1 MNALCPT
8 GRIGTPKDIS
18 ELALELN
25 PSNSAANQ
33 DPAMAITSFGRYDEA
48 LIYLQKAI
56 DLDPSGRSKYEGYL
70 PLIYLGMKDAENA
83 KRWITL
89 FWDKNGHSRWD
100 GWLAAVEAHRGNMED
115 AEKSLAVFLEKRT
128 KIKTLRDYEK
138 VVPTLAKDYAMKRGE
153 VVYESRTV
161 TIDKEHLRQ
170 FVGF

>member
-1 MNALCPT
+1 
-8 GRIGTPKDIS
+8 
-18 ELALELN
+18 
-25 PSNSAANQ
+25 
-33 DPAMAITSFGRYDEA
+33 MAITSFGRYDEA

-89 FWDKNGHSRWD
+89 FRDKTGHSLWD
-100 GWLAAVEAHRGNMED
+100 DWPAAVEAHRGNMED

-138 VVPTLAKDYAMKRGE
+138 VVPTLAKDYVMSGLEKAGMPA
-153 VVYESRTV
+153 
-161 TIDKEHLRQ
+161 
-170 FVGF
+170 

>member
-1 MNALCPT
+1 
-8 GRIGTPKDIS
+8 
-18 ELALELN
+18 
-25 PSNSAANQ
+25 
-33 DPAMAITSFGRYDEA
+33 MAITSFGRYDEV

-89 FWDKNGHSRWD
+89 FRDKTGHSRWD

-161 TIDKEHLRQ
+161 TIDREHLRQ
-170 FVGF
+170 SVGV

>member
-1 MNALCPT
+1 LNALCPT

-89 FWDKNGHSRWD
+89 FRDKMAIVGGMV
-100 GWLAAVEAHRGNMED
+100 GWRL
-115 AEKSLAVFLEKRT
+115 
-128 KIKTLRDYEK
+128 LR
-138 VVPTLAKDYAMKRGE
+138 
-153 VVYESRTV
+153 RTV
-161 TIDKEHLRQ
+161 ATWKTQKNPLPC
-170 FVGF
+170 FLKSG

>member
-1 MNALCPT
+1 
-8 GRIGTPKDIS
+8 
-18 ELALELN
+18 
-25 PSNSAANQ
+25 
-33 DPAMAITSFGRYDEA
+33 MAITSFGRYDEA

-56 DLDPSGRSKYEGYL
+56 DLDPSGRSKYEGFL

-83 KRWITL
+83 KRWVTL
-89 FWDKNGHSRWD
+89 FRDKSGHSRWY
-100 GWLAAVEAHRGNMED
+100 GWLAAVEAHLGNMEE
-115 AEKSLAVFLEKRT
+115 AEKSLAVFLEKRPE
-128 KIKTLRDYEK
+128 IKTLRDYEK